1 MPSSVTNDISPDI
14 CCPIC
19 QSTMVEATV
28 LVPSGHSYC
37 FNCIF
42 EHLTTNPN
50 RDPITNVHYTHIDL
64 IPNHTLISMI
74 EKLNNTIPVQ
84 IEENENIIV
93 DAKIIKNNPRICKFG
108 KNCKRRGCW
117 FNHPEGQAS
126 LLTIH

>member
-1 MPSSVTNDISPDI
+1 MPSPVTNDISPDI

-37 FNCIF
+37 FECIF

-64 IPNHTLISMI
+64 IPNYTLISMI
-74 EKLNNTIPVQ
+74 NKLSNTLPVQ
-84 IEENENIIV
+84 IEENEDIIIE
-93 DAKIIKNNPRICKFG
+93 AKIVKDNKKLCKFG
-108 KNCKRRGCW
+108 NKCKRKGCW
-117 FNHPEGQAS
+117 FIHPEGQAS